1 MGLLHYTCPP
11 VIGGVETVLWEQ
23 GSRLARRGYP
33 ITVLA
38 GRGGPLPSPA
48 HDQSQDDLSA
58 PVRLALIPELDSR
71 HPRVV
76 EVRARLDEGERPP
89 DFDSLRDEIGVRLRP
104 ALAELDL
111 LIVHNALSLHFNLA
125 LTAALWELAEQGSTR
140 LINWCHDLSWANPLY
155 QPLMREADPWSLLR
169 RAHPRVTTV
178 CVSEQRL
185 GEWRM
190 LTGIRDAGS
199 VIPNGID
206 VNALIRTGAH
216 TRTLIERLG
225 LEGVDAILLAPV
237 RITRRKNLEW
247 ALQAAAGVRASG
259 RSVRLIVTGPPG
271 PHNPRS
277 LEYVDELRRRRS
289 AAGLEQEVHFLFE
302 GAPAAAD
309 AAYPVDQATLADL
322 YMLSDV
328 VVLPS
333 SSEGFGLPLAE
344 AALVRAP
351 VVCTD
356 IPAFRELGSDGVRY
370 VPLDAGPAGFS
381 RAVLDALDE
390 PKTRLRRRLRTE
402 LSWDRIIDTRL
413 VPLLNQ

>member
-1 MGLLHYTCPP
+1 
-11 VIGGVETVLWEQ
+11 
-23 GSRLARRGYP
+23 
-33 ITVLA
+33 
-38 GRGGPLPSPA
+38 
-48 HDQSQDDLSA
+48 
-58 PVRLALIPELDSR
+58 VRLTLIPELDSR

-76 EVRARLDEGERPP
+76 EARARLDEGQVPP
-89 DFDSLRDEIGVRLRP
+89 GFDSLREEIGTRLRV
-104 ALAELDL
+104 ALAGLDV

-125 LTAALWELAEQGSTR
+125 LTAALWELAAKGSAR

-155 QPLMREADPWSLLR
+155 QSLMRDAEPWSLLR
-169 RAHPRVTTV
+169 RAHPRISTV
-178 CVSEQRL
+178 CVSSQRL
-185 GEWRM
+185 EEWRR
-190 LTGIRDAGS
+190 LTGVHDGGT
-199 VIPNGID
+199 VVPNGID
-206 VNALIRTGAH
+206 LGAMIRTAGR
-216 TRTLIERLG
+216 TRALMAKLG
-225 LEGVDAILLAPV
+225 LESVDAILLAPV

-247 ALQAAAGVRASG
+247 AVEAAADVRASG

-277 LEYVDELRRRRS
+277 LDYVEELRRLRS
-289 AAGLEQEVHFLFE
+289 AAGLEDEVHFLFE
-302 GAPAAAD
+302 EAAVSD
-309 AAYPVDQATLADL
+309 ETYPVDKATLADL

-344 AALVRAP
+344 AALVRVP

-370 VPLDAGPAGFS
+370 VPLDSGPAGFS
-381 RAVLDALDE
+381 KAVLEALDE
-390 PKTRLRRRLRTE
+390 PQTRLRRRLRTE

>member
-1 MGLLHYTCPP
+1 MGLLHYSCPP

-23 GSRLARRGYP
+23 GSRLAQRGYP

-38 GRGGPLPSPA
+38 GRGGPLPSLDQGQNSDAPPA
-48 HDQSQDDLSA
+48 A
-58 PVRLALIPELDSR
+58 VRLTVIPELDSR

-76 EVRARLDEGERPP
+76 EARARLDEGQVPAG
-89 DFDSLRDEIGVRLRP
+89 FDSLREEIGNDLRA
-104 ALAELDL
+104 ALTDLDV

-125 LTAALWELAEQGSTR
+125 LTAALWELAEHRPAR

-155 QPLMREADPWSLLR
+155 QPLMRDAEPWSLLR
-169 RAHPRVTTV
+169 RAHPRITTV
-178 CVSEQRL
+178 CVSSQRL
-185 GEWRM
+185 EEWRR
-190 LTGIRDAGS
+190 LTAAQDAGT
-199 VIPNGID
+199 VVPNGID
-206 VNALIRTGAH
+206 LSALIRTGSR
-216 TRTLIERLG
+216 TRALIEGLG

-247 ALQAAAGVRASG
+247 AVEAASGVRASG
-259 RSVRLIVTGPPG
+259 RSVRLLVTGPPG

-277 LEYVDELRRRRS
+277 LDYVEELRRRRS
-289 AAGLEQEVHFLFE
+289 AAGLEDEVHFLFE
-302 GAPAAAD
+302 QAAAGD
-309 AAYPVDQATLADL
+309 ETYPIDQATLADL

-356 IPAFRELGSDGVRY
+356 IPAFRELGSDGVHY
-370 VPLDAGPAGFS
+370 VPLDSGPAGFS
-381 RAVLDALDE
+381 KAVLEALDE
-390 PKTRLRRRLRTE
+390 PQTRLRRRLRTE
-402 LSWDRIIDTRL
+402 LAWDRIIDTRL